1 LLKVKGEA
9 TEPDTALVIM
19 LAADIARMIQSAS
32 DSGCG
37 GGGGGDGAAATA
49 AAAAALRVLKTDEYL
64 VWWVTDLM

>member
-1 LLKVKGEA
+1 
-9 TEPDTALVIM
+9 M